1 MRCRLI
7 GVVAAGSALAAA
19 IGGCGGAELSKPDL
33 IRKADARCAQDN
45 RRISAIPQPTFSPL
59 GATAAQLPQAA
70 RYLSKVN
77 PIHRSEIAYLHG
89 LGEPT
94 ESADQWK
101 AVLDQADQAGAA
113 LRDAERYARAGDLAR
128 FKSQFGRLE
137 RNRYPQLA
145 RRFGLTECG
154 QG

>member
-1 MRCRLI
+1 MRSSLI
-7 GVVAAGSALAAA
+7 GVLAAGSALAAGL
-19 IGGCGGAELSKPDL
+19 GGCGGAKLSKPDL

-59 GATAAQLPQAA
+59 GATPAQLSQAA
-70 RYLSKVN
+70 RYLARVN

-94 ESADQWK
+94 ESAGQWK

-113 LRDAERYARAGDLAR
+113 LGDAERYARAGNLAR
-128 FKSQFGRLE
+128 FKSQFARLE

>member
-1 MRCRLI
+1 MRPSVI
-7 GVVAAGSALAAA
+7 GVLAAGSVLAAVV
-19 IGGCGGAELSKPDL
+19 GGCGGAKLSKPDL
-33 IRKADARCAQDN
+33 IHRADARCAQDN

-59 GATAAQLPQAA
+59 AATAAQLPQAA
-70 RYLSKVN
+70 RYLAKVN

-94 ESADQWK
+94 ESAGQWK
-101 AVLDQADQAGAA
+101 AVLDEADQAGAA
-113 LRDAERYARAGDLAR
+113 LRNAERYARAGNLAR
-128 FKSQFGRLE
+128 FRSQFARLE